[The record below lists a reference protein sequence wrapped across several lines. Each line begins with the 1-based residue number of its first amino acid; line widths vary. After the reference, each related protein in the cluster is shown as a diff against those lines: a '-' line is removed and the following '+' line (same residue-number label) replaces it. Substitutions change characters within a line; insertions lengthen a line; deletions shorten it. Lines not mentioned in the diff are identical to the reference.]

1 MKLKQLIYWLTPLL
15 VHSSEANAWG
25 LVTHVYYA
33 HSLLWAMPLLDP
45 RLQTAIK
52 RFPELV
58 MTGSLVPDLAVVNHR
73 FNETHQWH
81 HAHRLLRSANSEQQI
96 ALAIGYASHL
106 YVDVIA
112 HNHFVPA
119 HEATWLQHFKRKKPD
134 QPDNWLKSL
143 LKKHIK
149 LSKWFN
155 HSAMTHIMSE
165 WAMDAHLSPLVD
177 KTPSQLLAQHREE
190 VEKFVGQHFNQSRVT
205 ITQSINRLHFWD
217 GVLRSIRLPQT
228 ILWFANRL
236 DQKLFKH
243 FSYYIAKTQTAMR
256 DFGQTVNGHSPSLAP
271 ELKGLDHEAESFLQ
285 KQCKADLDLLHPI
298 PIDYYP
304 AHAAAGIADV
314 NQQSID

>member
-15 VHSSEANAWG
+15 AHSSDANAWG

-45 RLQTAIK
+45 RLQAAIK

-58 MTGSLVPDLAVVNHR
+58 MAGAVLPDLAVVNHR

-81 HAHRLLRSANSEQQI
+81 HAHQLLAKAKNDEQI

-119 HEATWLQHFKRKKPD
+119 HEATWLQRFKRKKAHKPD
-134 QPDNWLKSL
+134 TWLKAQF
-143 LKKHIK
+143 KKHIK

-155 HSAMTHIMSE
+155 HSALTHIISE
-165 WAMDAHLSPLVD
+165 WAMDAHLHPLVD
-177 KTPSQLLAQHREE
+177 RTPSQLLAQHRDEI
-190 VEKFVGQHFNQSRVT
+190 EKFVGQHFNHSRVT
-205 ITQSINRLHFWD
+205 ITKSIDRLHFWD
-217 GVLRSIRLPQT
+217 GVLRTVKLPQL
-228 ILWFANRL
+228 ILWCANRL

-243 FSYYIAKTQTAMR
+243 FSYYIAKTQTAMF
-256 DFGQTVNGHSPSLAP
+256 DFGQAVNGHVPSLAP
-271 ELKGLDHEAESFLQ
+271 ELKGLDYEAESFLQ
-285 KQCKADLDLLHPI
+285 KQCKTDLHLLNPV

-304 AHAAAGIADV
+304 AQAMNKA
-314 NQQSID
+314 ST